1 VYTFYSRH
9 RSAFVASSI
18 DSASIAIQIK
28 KVFVRSF
35 VLEEPIRELI
45 YIYIKP
51 LAMQALTGARAA
63 LTGARAAIRR
73 SAQVTVPRRRFAAE
87 PEIPFADY
95 RTGKVTL
102 TEWVDA
108 NRHKVAGSFFAF
120 YVVLIGYKLRPKKKA
135 AEPAADPSE
144 ATA

>member
-1 VYTFYSRH
+1 MYTFYSRH
-9 RSAFVASSI
+9 RSAAVASSI
-18 DSASIAIQIK
+18 DSASIAIHIK
-28 KVFVRSF
+28 KVLVRSF

-51 LAMQALTGARAA
+51 LAMQA